1 MSFSSRAAGTAG
13 ERESWPRDLRGA
25 GMGTRV
31 LIKALDLE
39 GVEGQVS
46 YWRALCPCQASL
58 ILAPHMGGISLA
70 VS

>member
-1 MSFSSRAAGTAG
+1 
-13 ERESWPRDLRGA
+13 
-25 GMGTRV
+25 MGTRV